1 VSSLITAVEPAWALP
16 GARVVVRGSHFPLPA
31 DGPPHV
37 LVNGTDA
44 RVVGASTQAIRL
56 LVPTDVD
63 TGPGTITIDEL
74 PGVAGR
80 FDIGRV
86 LATDVHQVDS
96 PAFDGTGLLY
106 ATHSGAR
113 DSKVPVPLFRFGRDG
128 ARHSLSVEIAN
139 PTSLALG
146 PDGAIYISS
155 RFDSNV
161 FRLTPDDRAELYVT
175 EVGVPTGLAFAPDG
189 TLFIGDRSGS
199 ILRVSPDRH
208 VDTFASLPAS
218 VAAFHLAYGPDDC
231 LYVTAPTLSTHDA
244 IYRITRDRTITV
256 VSDEFGRPQGLAFDP
271 GGNLFV
277 VDALAGNAGLYR
289 LNLTPRSR
297 PMLVLSAV
305 SLVGVAFDPAGGV
318 VLASSD
324 TLWKLDVDAAQLTG
338 LPATTRMHH

>member
-1 VSSLITAVEPAWALP
+1 
-16 GARVVVRGSHFPLPA
+16 
-31 DGPPHV
+31 
-37 LVNGTDA
+37 
-44 RVVGASTQAIRL
+44 
-56 LVPTDVD
+56 
-63 TGPGTITIDEL
+63 
-74 PGVAGR
+74 
-80 FDIGRV
+80 
-86 LATDVHQVDS
+86 
-96 PAFDGTGLLY
+96 
-106 ATHSGAR
+106 
-113 DSKVPVPLFRFGRDG
+113 
-128 ARHSLSVEIAN
+128 
-139 PTSLALG
+139 
-146 PDGAIYISS
+146 
-155 RFDSNV
+155 
-161 FRLTPDDRAELYVT
+161 
-175 EVGVPTGLAFAPDG
+175 VPTGLAFASDG

-271 GGNLFV
+271 SGSLFV

-289 LNLTPRSR
+289 LDLTPRSR

-338 LPATTRMHH
+338 QPPSTRMHH